1 MIILLLSNS
10 TTAGSPNLELTNM
23 PTQLSAYEVLCRVKG
38 AAVNM
43 AGGEQIVVKNIPVE
57 FAHQV
62 ITSVETDPMF
72 SENPLR

>member
-1 MIILLLSNS
+1 
-10 TTAGSPNLELTNM
+10 M